1 MFSFEKKKIIIL
13 VVEYYVY
20 FAVNNAVILKIHYNL
35 KIT

>member
-13 VVEYYVY
+13 VEYYVY